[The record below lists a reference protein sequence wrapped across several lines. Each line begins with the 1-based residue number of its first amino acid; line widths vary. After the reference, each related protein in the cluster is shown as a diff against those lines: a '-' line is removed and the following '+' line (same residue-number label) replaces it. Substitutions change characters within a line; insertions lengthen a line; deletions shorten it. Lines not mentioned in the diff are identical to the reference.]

1 MIKFFK
7 KKENHTK
14 NPKTIEEIFPW
25 LTSID
30 ENYLYLCNQD
40 INYRI
45 QEILSLNTYFKS
57 DKGIKKLESLKK
69 DLISQGFPENAAN
82 IEISYFLKLFQE
94 NVLFKLLF
102 NESAGLHLHF
112 KEKKFMNSVKIN
124 TDFGIIRTSIGKVF
138 IVGSSNTL
146 LPVLT
151 SLILSYIA
159 GNITVVQLSSLHK
172 DCIPDFIKSIP
183 AKLSNFVFF
192 TNLNHE
198 NTNDLLILE
207 DLITSTNWNVIN
219 VWGGNDSLSYY
230 NKIIANNKNRP
241 RIVYMEPLTGAV
253 LIQRDYFDN
262 NYNENIQ
269 KLSYSI
275 DIMGQQLCSSPT
287 IGFLINEDENISND
301 ILMEDLVN
309 SLEKKYTPN
318 NHNEKN
324 SINLDRMINFAR
336 DNGSKV
342 YISKLYGNNICIIE
356 SFKNSVFINYDS
368 KDLINIHERRNFLE
382 FIRLKNFLQIPKI
395 LANIF
400 STSSYKETKKI
411 QSILSFGDKIF
422 DNEVH
427 KLAQLIGAYRIIDSD
442 YVLQRHPME
451 TLDNFNLFIEFTN
464 TISVTGSRAE
474 NL

>member
-7 KKENHTK
+7 KKENFTK
-14 NPKTIEEIFPW
+14 NSKPIAEIFPW
-25 LTSID
+25 LTTID
-30 ENYLYLCNQD
+30 EKYLDLCNQD
-40 INYRI
+40 INFRI
-45 QEILSLNTYFKS
+45 REVLSLNTYFKS
-57 DKGIKKLESLKK
+57 NKGIKKLETLKK
-69 DLISQGFPENAAN
+69 DLISKGFPENAVN
-82 IEISYFLKLFQE
+82 IEINFFLELFQE

-102 NESAGLHLHF
+102 NESAGLHLHL
-112 KEKKFMNSVKIN
+112 KEKKFINSIQIN
-124 TDFGIIRTSIGKVF
+124 KDFGIIRTSIGKVF

-159 GNITVVQLSSLHK
+159 GNVTVVQLSSLHK
-172 DCIPDFIKSIP
+172 HCIPNFIKNIP
-183 AKLSNFVFF
+183 SELSNFVYF
-192 TNLNHE
+192 TNLSHE
-198 NTNDLLILE
+198 NKDDLLVLE

-219 VWGGNDSLSYY
+219 IWGGNDSLSYY

-241 RIVYMEPLTGAV
+241 RIVNMEPLTGAV

-262 NYNENIQ
+262 NYHENIQ
-269 KLSYSI
+269 KLSHSI

-287 IGFLINEDENISND
+287 IGFLINEDEDISND
-301 ILMEDLVN
+301 SLMKDLII

-318 NHNEKN
+318 NHNERN
-324 SINLDRMINFAR
+324 SINLDRMINSAR
-336 DNGSKV
+336 DNSSKV
-342 YISKLYGNNICIIE
+342 YTSNLYGNNICIIE
-356 SFKNSVFINYDS
+356 SINDSVFINNDS
-368 KDLINIHERRNFLE
+368 NNLLNIHERRNFLE
-382 FIRLKNFLQIPKI
+382 FIRLKNFSQIPKI

-400 STSSYKETKKI
+400 SIYSYKETKKI
-411 QSILSFGDKIF
+411 QTILSFGDKNF
-422 DNEVH
+422 DHEVH